1 MVLNSNFLDTVL
13 KPGHFPTQCSSETE
27 LIFFFV
33 NQKLKVPQHC
43 NIHPLITAKC
53 EAKLLRATR
62 FSVWSGSI
70 FRQTHCV
77 ALTLLDI
84 VIENHWRLFSNIS
97 DSGQTLTM

>member
-1 MVLNSNFLDTVL
+1 MEVIESTPLSNTLWSL
-13 KPGHFPTQCSSETE
+13 KN
-27 LIFFFV
+27 V
-33 NQKLKVPQHC
+33 KLKF
-43 NIHPLITAKC
+43 
-53 EAKLLRATR
+53 LLRATR

-84 VIENHWRLFSNIS
+84 VIENHWRLLSNIS